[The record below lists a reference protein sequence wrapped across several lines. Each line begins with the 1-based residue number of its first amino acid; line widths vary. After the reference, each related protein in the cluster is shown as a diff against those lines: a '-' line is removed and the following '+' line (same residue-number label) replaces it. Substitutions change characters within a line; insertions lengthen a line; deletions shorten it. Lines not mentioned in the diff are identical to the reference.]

1 MIVADSSSIISLAIN
16 CLSPV
21 LNSLGVKIAVTK
33 GVYDEIITH
42 PIHMKRFAL
51 ESMRIK
57 RLFSE
62 GVISVRDADPKIT
75 GEILDR
81 ANSIFELSNHYLRI
95 IHKGEAEAIS
105 LLKEINANALLIDER
120 TMRLLIENPE
130 QLRDVLSRQNNQNIS
145 INHRNLEL
153 FSSIIPDVS
162 IIRSAEI
169 AAIAYEKGIL
179 NNYIGSNGKDVLEAT
194 LYALKFSGCAI
205 SWQEIDEYLN
215 LQKVVT

>member
-16 CLSPV
+16 CMSQV
-21 LNSLGVKIAVTK
+21 LNLLGVKIAVTK
-33 GVYDEIITH
+33 GVYDEVVTH
-42 PIHMKRFAL
+42 PIHTKRFAL

-62 GVISVRDADPKIT
+62 GIVSVRDADQEIT
-75 GEILDR
+75 GEILER
-81 ANSIFELSNHYLRI
+81 ANSIFELNGRYLRI
-95 IHKGEAEAIS
+95 IHNGEAEAVS
-105 LLKEINANALLIDER
+105 LSKDINAEALLIDER

-130 QLRDVLSRQNNQNIS
+130 QLRNVLSRQNNQNID

-153 FSSIIPDVS
+153 FGNIIPRFS

-179 NNYIGSNGKDVLEAT
+179 NKDIGSDSKDVLEAA
-194 LYALKFSGCAI
+194 LYALKFSGCSI
-205 SWQEIDEYLN
+205 SSQEIDEYLRV
-215 LQKVVT
+215 LR